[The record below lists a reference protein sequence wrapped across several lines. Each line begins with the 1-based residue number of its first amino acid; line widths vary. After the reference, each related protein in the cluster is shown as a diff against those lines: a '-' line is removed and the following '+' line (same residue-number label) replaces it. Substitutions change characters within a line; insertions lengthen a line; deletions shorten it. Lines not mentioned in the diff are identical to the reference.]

1 MNYLAHAYFS
11 FEHHDILIGN
21 MISDFV
27 KGKAKFQYSAAIQL
41 GIQLHRDIDSFTDNH
56 AATKE
61 AKKIFTPLVR
71 LYAGAF
77 VDVVYDHFLANDI
90 RCFKDATTLQNFV
103 QNTYIVLQNNE
114 KILPNKFR
122 QMLPYMQQ
130 QNWLYNY
137 QYQWGIEKSF
147 MGVVKRAN
155 YLNSSDTCFEAF
167 MKNYSFLNNCYNT
180 FIQDLKVYAATQF
193 TILTSHKN

>member
-1 MNYLAHAYFS
+1 
-11 FEHHDILIGN
+11 

-56 AATKE
+56 ATTKE
-61 AKKIFTPLVR
+61 AKKVFTPLVR

-90 RCFKDATTLQNFV
+90 SCFKDATALQNFV
-103 QNTYIVLQNNE
+103 QKTYTVLQNNE
-114 KILPNKFR
+114 QVLPYKFQ

-137 QYQWGIEKSF
+137 QFQWGIEKSF

-155 YLNSSDTCFEAF
+155 YLNSSDTCFKAF
-167 MKNYSFLNNCYNT
+167 IKNYSFLNNCYNT
-180 FIQDLKVYAATQF
+180 FIQDLKVYAATQLA
-193 TILTSHKN
+193 ILTSHKN